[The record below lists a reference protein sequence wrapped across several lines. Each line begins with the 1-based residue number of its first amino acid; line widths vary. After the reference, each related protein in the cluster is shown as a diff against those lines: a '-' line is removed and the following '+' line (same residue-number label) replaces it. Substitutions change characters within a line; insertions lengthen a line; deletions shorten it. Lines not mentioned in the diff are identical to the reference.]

1 MKLESESIGI
11 DFGGTSIKI
20 GVVKGEEII
29 HESPR
34 INPQGHTS
42 ANELIAILAETVTNL
57 IKIFP
62 NVSSV
67 GIGVPGFVD
76 FPAGVVHNL
85 TNVKGWRNI
94 RLADEMEE
102 LTGLPCTVE
111 NDANCMTIAEWKRG
125 AGRGYENL
133 ICLTLG
139 TGVGGGVIANN
150 QIIRGANYVAGELGQ
165 MSIDY
170 QGVSGNYDNQG
181 ALEKY
186 IGNNQIA
193 AFAQKEYANKGI
205 EKTLEE
211 CFPHYLS
218 DYAKNGCEVAL
229 YCWDQVAK
237 KLATSLASTCW
248 LLNPKAIVIG
258 GGVSNAGSY
267 LFDPLKRH
275 LFNQLS
281 EPFKDNLEIIKAA
294 FGNEAGMIGAAV
306 VATQR

>member
-1 MKLESESIGI
+1 MKSESESIGI

-20 GVVKGEEII
+20 GVVKGEKII

-34 INPQGHTS
+34 IDPQGYTS
-42 ANELIAILAETVTNL
+42 AKELIAILAETVTNL
-57 IKIFP
+57 IQLFP
-62 NVSSV
+62 NVSAV

-76 FPAGVVHNL
+76 FPTGVVHNL
-85 TNVKGWRNI
+85 TNVKGWKNI
-94 RLADEMEE
+94 DLKSQMEE
-102 LTGLPCTVE
+102 LTDLPCTVE

-150 QIIRGANYVAGELGQ
+150 QMIRGSAYVAGELGQ

-170 QGVSGNYDNQG
+170 QGVSGNYQNKG

-193 AFAQKEYANKGI
+193 AFVQKEYANNGI
-205 EKTLEE
+205 EKTLEK

-218 DYAKNGCEVAL
+218 DYAQEGCEIAL
-229 YCWDQVAK
+229 HCWDQVAQ
-237 KLATSLASTCW
+237 KLASSLATACW
-248 LLNPKAIVIG
+248 LINPKAIVIG
-258 GGVSNAGSY
+258 GGVSNAGDF
-267 LFDPLKRH
+267 LFNPLKVH

-281 EPFKDNLEIIKAA
+281 EPFKDNLEVIKAA